1 MSDEEEG
8 YFQLNESL
16 DCGDELMMTQ
26 ENISKYESF
35 GWWISGLLVMVIA
48 CYGIL
53 INFIAIPILLRRRIH
68 TRTVIMPFLCF
79 QIVFDILY
87 LICNVSE
94 AISILYPSNIADKIT
109 NPVINQL
116 KNICLFCSI
125 GIKVVLIHDRHTLLP
140 NASSLQERQ
149 QHSNQS
155 PIYVIA
161 RIMTIIIC
169 SILISIPLFY
179 EAKIESVDPL
189 LDLHLHDAFNETIG
203 NITSQPL
210 NGSNILADEWIKMTN
225 GTSTNIKIPKLELL
239 LPTKLRFSYHYM
251 IWYRALLLTVLPLA
265 LLSFY
270 VRKVYNSLKAG
281 PVNEA
286 LDTVISRSLTTGTVI
301 ELSELIG
308 LGEESGNTV
317 IRGSLTTGSA
327 NERSGL
333 IGAKEVAGILC
344 MVAVFILCYATR
356 ILLLIYEIINLKWIQ
371 NNFSLC
377 LVPLVL
383 FYGKSV
389 YDLLLTVNATIS
401 IYLFI
406 ITQTNHRILNFLQL
420 H

>member
-1 MSDEEEG
+1 MSDEEEA
-8 YFQLNESL
+8 YFQLHESL
-16 DCGDELMMTQ
+16 ECGDELTMTE
-26 ENISKYESF
+26 ENISRYQSF

-53 INFIAIPILLRRRIH
+53 INVIAIPILLRRTIH
-68 TRTVIMPFLCF
+68 SRAVIIPFLCF

-94 AISILYPSNIADKIT
+94 AISILYPSYIDDKIT
-109 NPVINQL
+109 RTVINQL
-116 KNICLFCSI
+116 KNMCLFCSI
-125 GIKVVLIHDRHTLLP
+125 GMKVVLIHDRHRLL
-140 NASSLQERQ
+140 NASSLQEVQ

-169 SILISIPLFY
+169 STIISIPLFY
-179 EAKIESVDPL
+179 EIKIESVDQL
-189 LDLHLHDAFNETIG
+189 FDLTWYDEFNETAQNTG
-203 NITSQPL
+203 LQPL
-210 NGSNILADEWIKMTN
+210 GHATIHAGQALEMTD
-225 GTSTNIKIPKLELL
+225 STLTNMETATLELL
-239 LPTKLRFSYHYM
+239 LPTKLRLSYHYM
-251 IWYRALLLTVLPLA
+251 IWYRALLLTVLPLV
-265 LLSFY
+265 LLGFY

-286 LDTVISRSLTTGTVI
+286 ANSVTNGSLTTGSVI

-308 LGEESGNTV
+308 AEEEAANTV
-317 IRGSLTTGSA
+317 ISRPVTTGPII
-327 NERSGL
+327 ERSGL
-333 IGAKEVAGILC
+333 LGLKETAGILC
-344 MVAVFILCYATR
+344 MVAIFILCHAPR
-356 ILLLIYEIINLKWIQ
+356 ILLLVYEIINLKWIQ
-371 NNFSLC
+371 NNFTSC

-389 YDLLLTVNATIS
+389 YDLLLTAHATIS

-406 ITQTNHRILNFLQL
+406 LAQTNHRILNFLQI